1 MVKYCL
7 VEDQKVQYRVLGNG
21 KPVVLIHGFAEDGSV
36 WDALIPVLSSSYK
49 IIIPDLPGSG
59 ASDEYRLENI
69 PPSIEFLADCINMI
83 TKAEVVKTAENN
95 EPIIIGHSMG
105 GYIGLA
111 YAAKYPSRC
120 KGLVLVH
127 STAYADSPE
136 RIELRKKSMNFVEK
150 HGVAAFLKN
159 TVPSFFS
166 AFFSEKYPE
175 KVELHI
181 SRYSRM
187 SGETLSWYYEA
198 MIRRPEH
205 IDVLTSA
212 SIPFGFIA
220 GMEDKLIPPDQI
232 TKQAA
237 LPNVSFYEVLTHS
250 GHMGMIEQPEELSF
264 FIRKFLQQIDNTD

>member
-1 MVKYCL
+1 
-7 VEDQKVQYRVLGNG
+7 
-21 KPVVLIHGFAEDGSV
+21 VVLIHGFAEDGSV
-36 WDALIPVLSSSYK
+36 WDALIPALSSSYK

-59 ASDEYRLENI
+59 ASDGYRLENI
-69 PPSIEFLADCINMI
+69 PPSIEFLADCIKMI
-83 TKAEVVKTAENN
+83 TKAEVVKTAEIN
-95 EPIIIGHSMG
+95 EPVIIGHSMG

-136 RIELRKKSMNFVEK
+136 RKELRKKSMIFIEK

-166 AFFSEKYPE
+166 ASFTENYPE

-187 SGETLSWYYEA
+187 SGETLKWYYEA

-212 SIPFGFIA
+212 PIPIGFIA
-220 GMEDKLIPPDQI
+220 GMEDKLIPLNQI
-232 TKQAA
+232 TKQAE
-237 LPNVSFYEVLTHS
+237 LPSVSFYEILKHC
-250 GHMGMIEQPEELSF
+250 GHMSMIEQPEELTF
-264 FIRKFLQQIDNTD
+264 FIRKFLQQIDNPD